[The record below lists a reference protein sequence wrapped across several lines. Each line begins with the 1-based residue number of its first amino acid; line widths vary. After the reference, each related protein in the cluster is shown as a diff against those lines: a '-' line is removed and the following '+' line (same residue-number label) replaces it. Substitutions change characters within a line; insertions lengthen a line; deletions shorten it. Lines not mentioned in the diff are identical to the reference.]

1 MRVAP
6 KNTKMNTR
14 FWTWPIAIY
23 LFLGGLGGGTIFMAG
38 IFFFMGLP
46 NVNAMVEFYGVLAP
60 EAVLYSTGAPL
71 GFAIFL
77 GIVCLAL
84 GCLLLIFELGQPKLF
99 VRAFITKTAIIKWG
113 AVLLTIAM
121 IAALIWWVIF
131 YWPHEWNLFW
141 YEWTGIGVGAAAVA
155 MVASM
160 GLMVYTGVLLSSM
173 KARPFWNTPA
183 VPILFT
189 VSALSTGCA
198 LLSLWLGGSPLEFW
212 MFAPYREGFEIVAV
226 IGFSPMEYVYEML
239 HLIDTILVVAEIII
253 LLLFV
258 VMQYSSNELGAKKVA
273 ARWIKG
279 ETKVVF
285 WGGMIVLGLLVPLG
299 CYLAGGAVIAGIVA
313 PVLAL
318 CGGLLLR
325 FLFVYNN
332 DRRGIPGEVKY
343 FDRLPDKGDPIL
355 HPYWENNGGKAY
367 VTKGAMR

>member
-6 KNTKMNTR
+6 KNTKMSTR

-46 NVNAMVEFYGVLAP
+46 YVDAMINYYGLLAP
-60 EAVLYSTGAPL
+60 EAVLYSTGAPV
-71 GFAIFL
+71 GFGIFL
-77 GIVCLAL
+77 GVVCLAL

-113 AVLLTIAM
+113 AVLLTVAM
-121 IAALIWWVIF
+121 IFALIWWVIF
-131 YWPHEWNLFW
+131 FWPHEWNLFW
-141 YEWTGIGVGAAAVA
+141 YSWAQIGIVSAAIA

-160 GLMVYTGVLLSSM
+160 GLMVYTGVLLSTM

-198 LLSLWLGGSPLEFW
+198 LLSLWLNGCPFEFW
-212 MFAPYREGFEIVAV
+212 MFAPYVEDPMVAYV
-226 IGFSPMEYVYEML
+226 IGFSPSEYVYEML
-239 HLIDTILVVAEIII
+239 HLIDTVLVVAEIII
-253 LLLFV
+253 LMLFV
-258 VMQYSSNELGAKKVA
+258 ILQYSSNEVGAKRVA
-273 ARWIKG
+273 RRWISG

-285 WGGMIVLGLLVPLG
+285 WGGMVVCGLLVPLF
-299 CYLAGGAVIAGIVA
+299 CYLYGGELAGIVA

-318 CGGLLLR
+318 LGGLLLR

-332 DRRGIPGEVKY
+332 DRRGIPGEQAY
-343 FDRLPDKGDPIL
+343 FDRLPDHDDQIF

-367 VTKGAMR
+367 R

>member
-23 LFLGGLGGGTIFMAG
+23 LFLGGLGGGTIFMSG

-46 NVNAMVEFYGVLAP
+46 NINAMVDYYGAVAP
-60 EAVLYSTGAPL
+60 EAVLYSTGAPV
-71 GFAIFL
+71 GFGIFV

-84 GCLLLIFELGQPKLF
+84 GCLLLIFELGQPRLF

-113 AVLLTIAM
+113 AVLLSVAM
-121 IAALIWWVIF
+121 IFALVWWVIF
-131 YWPHEWNLFW
+131 FWPPQWGLFW
-141 YEWTGIGVGAAAVA
+141 YEWVNIGVVCAGIA

-198 LLSLWLGGSPLEFW
+198 LLSVCLQGCPLEFW
-212 MFAPYREGFEIVAV
+212 MFAPYAENELIPMI
-226 IGFSPMEYVYEML
+226 IGFSPYEYVYEML
-239 HLIDTILVVAEIII
+239 HLVDTILVVAEIII
-253 LLLFV
+253 LLLFTI
-258 VMQYSSNELGAKKVA
+258 MQYSSSELGAKRVA
-273 ARWIKG
+273 RRWISG

-285 WGGMIVLGLLVPLG
+285 WGGMIVCGLLIPLC
-299 CYLAGGAVIAGIVA
+299 CYLVGGEILAGIVA
-313 PVLAL
+313 PILAL
-318 CGGLLLR
+318 LGGLLLR

-332 DRRGIPGEVKY
+332 DRRGIPGETKY
-343 FDRLPDKGDPIL
+343 FDRLPDKDDPIFS
-355 HPYWENNGGKAY
+355 PYWEGNGDSKAY
-367 VTKGAMR
+367 